1 MMVPTMNVLVI
12 EDDNRIAGLV
22 ERALTEDGHR
32 VTVSDNGREGVD
44 KLLWGRF
51 DAALLDILLPQMDGF
66 EVLRRVRVK
75 HCKTPI
81 LVLTAVDAVP
91 KILHAFDLGAD
102 DYLVKPFILEILL
115 ARVSAIARRVATIE
129 SAVVNAGGVTLDR
142 SRRVAIRNGKDI
154 PLTRKQFELLDTLMR
169 RSGLITSR
177 EQLIEAGWGYVADVK
192 ENTLDVYIHGL
203 RAKLEDQ
210 SDKDRPLIRTVHG
223 SGYIFGAA

>member
-1 MMVPTMNVLVI
+1 MNVLVI
-12 EDDNRIAGLV
+12 EDDKRIASLV
-22 ERALTEDGHR
+22 ERALREDGHR
-32 VTVSDNGREGVD
+32 VSLSHDGREGAEMILAG
-44 KLLWGRF
+44 KH
-51 DAALLDILLPQMDGF
+51 DAALLDILLPGMDGF
-66 EVLRRVRVK
+66 QVLHHVRTK
-75 HCKTPI
+75 HCKTPV

-91 KILHAFDLGAD
+91 KILRAFDLGAD

-115 ARVSAIARRVATIE
+115 ARVSAIARRISVPEPTAID
-129 SAVVNAGGVTLDR
+129 VGGVTLDR
-142 SRRVAIRNGKDI
+142 SRRIAVRRGKDI
-154 PLTRKQFELLDTLMR
+154 PLTRKQFELLDLLMR

-192 ENTLDVYIHGL
+192 ENTLDVYIHAL